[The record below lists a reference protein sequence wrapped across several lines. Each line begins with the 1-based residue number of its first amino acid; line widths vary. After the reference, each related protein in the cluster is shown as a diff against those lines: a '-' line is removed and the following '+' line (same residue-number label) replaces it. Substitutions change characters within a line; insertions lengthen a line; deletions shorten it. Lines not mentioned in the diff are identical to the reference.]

1 MRRTLGTHSARKVA
15 VLHPSNTA
23 SRHQSR
29 GAVQR
34 IEREED
40 VSETPFEEGA
50 HDTLDADLRHRMISE
65 AAYHL
70 YAQRGYAD
78 GYDLDDWLQAETQI
92 DHISLSPGR
101 EDNTDERASETP
113 PTWPRRGRSETR

>member
-1 MRRTLGTHSARKVA
+1 MRRLPGTHSARKVA
-15 VLHPSNTA
+15 APHGSNPT
-23 SRHQSR
+23 SRHKSR
-29 GAVQR
+29 SVVRVVEKDQGAL
-34 IEREED
+34 
-40 VSETPFEEGA
+40 ETPFEEGA

-92 DHISLSPGR
+92 DHISIGAIQDD
-101 EDNTDERASETP
+101 ETD
-113 PTWPRRGRSETR
+113 